1 MANRAMIAK
10 IEGVEVQLKK
20 VEEGYERVLHYRDGT
35 EMYADALVHA
45 RREVWDLNTMLVSLK
60 NDCLTLD
67 PPLNPLKGER

>member
-10 IEGVEVQLKK
+10 LEGVEAQLKK
-20 VEEGYERVLHYRDGT
+20 VEEGYERTVHSPEGTQLHDN
-35 EMYADALVHA
+35 ALMQA